1 MVPLRVLHLVGSAT
15 DDFYCDLSHMY
26 AQSCIQSTVNPSRYD
41 FVIAYITPDRRWRFP
56 KSLSKED
63 IEAAQVLSV
72 SEAIQTLLKESIDV
86 AIPYMYCNLGMTTYR
101 SLLDLLQI
109 PYVGN
114 IPAVMAISSDKAKA
128 RAIASAAGVRVPE
141 GQVLRRG
148 EISQLPLPVVVKPTD
163 ADNSLGVTLV
173 RCKEDY
179 AAALETA
186 FTYSEEV
193 LVERFIELGR
203 EVRCGI
209 VVQNGKPVCLPLKE
223 YRMDAERQPI
233 RTYENKLQRNDRG
246 NIELAAKDSIDAWL
260 VEADGD
266 PAVARV
272 WAAARQC
279 HRALGCRHYSLFDF
293 RIDPEGQPWFIEA
306 GLYCSFAP
314 GSVLTSMMGAAGTPL
329 EIFFQDMIQQA
340 MAE

>member
-15 DDFYCDLSHMY
+15 DDFYCDLSRMY
-26 AQSCIQSTVNPSRYD
+26 AQSCVQSTVNPSRYS
-41 FVIAYITPDRRWRFP
+41 FIIAYITPDRRWRFP
-56 KSLSKED
+56 KSLSRED
-63 IEAAQVLSV
+63 IDAAQLLSV
-72 SEAIQTLLKESIDV
+72 SEAIQTLLKEKIDV
-86 AIPYMYCNLGMTTYR
+86 AIPYMYCYSGMTTYR

-114 IPAVMAISSDKAKA
+114 TPAVMAISSDKAKA
-128 RAIASAAGVRVPE
+128 RAIASAAGIRVPE

-148 EISQLPLPVVVKPTD
+148 ETSQLPLPVVVKPTK

-179 AAALETA
+179 AIALERA

-209 VVQNGKPVCLPLKE
+209 VVQNGEPVCLPLKE

-233 RTYENKLQRNDRG
+233 RAYENKLQRNDQG
-246 NIELAAKDSIDAWL
+246 DIELAAKDSIDAWA
-260 VEADGD
+260 VEADD
-266 PAVARV
+266 PDVARV

-306 GLYCSFAP
+306 GLYSSFGP
-314 GSVLTSMMGAAGTPL
+314 GSILTSMMDAAGTPL
-329 EIFFQDMIQQA
+329 EIFFEDMLQQA
-340 MAE
+340 IAE